1 MDREEGDP
9 EGTTRSPEGDP
20 PVTTSLIMS
29 SIDRNWVTTEGVFHS
44 NVVWSLDGAGE
55 ATLCENESA

>member
-1 MDREEGDP
+1 MRRWVEEV
-9 EGTTRSPEGDP
+9 DP

-44 NVVWSLDGAGE
+44 NVVWSLDVCLPSSQLLEPVGGGRGVI
-55 ATLCENESA
+55 C